1 MLVGPQL
8 KEVGIER
15 QHKVSGPN
23 LVKYLKWV
31 HVFEGCVIRCGSKI
45 LQTIFGIKTIFL
57 FFIFLKMSSKEIGL
71 SVQNLYLTLLNSI
84 TNIIEKVYVIEL

>member
-57 FFIFLKMSSKEIGL
+57 FFLFF
-71 SVQNLYLTLLNSI
+71 
-84 TNIIEKVYVIEL
+84 